1 MKIKSIEFYDEMG
14 CTKSITDKLIDN
26 ITHNFK
32 PFEYKLNVA
41 KKSSNFNSKIIALS
55 IILSGIMSTVTMV
68 FSFRVVLPSL
78 LFDYYFDMDH
88 DIFMLIIG
96 ILALWVPYC
105 WLIDSL
111 CHQFYDSIGKVK
123 YMKQMQQFLLD
134 EIHRLPLNDFIDR
147 YCATFDFDN
156 QDETAY
162 NTTRGIVHA
171 YKSQRRVKW
180 LVDNDEALK
189 ITVDKR
195 MRTVTVS
202 YIGND
207 GTIHDLEFPYH
218 ILRKD
223 VNVNKKILRFEE
235 AGIVVVV
242 PYKK

>member
-1 MKIKSIEFYDEMG
+1 MKIKSVEFYDEMG

-26 ITHNFK
+26 ITYNFK

-41 KKSSNFNSKIIALS
+41 KKSSGFNSKIIALS
-55 IILSGIMSTVTMV
+55 IILGGIMSIVTMLLLYYCLDSA
-68 FSFRVVLPSL
+68 FGIFATIFFTIGFWMIYYWLVVVSC
-78 LFDYYFDMDH
+78 D
-88 DIFMLIIG
+88 
-96 ILALWVPYC
+96 W
-105 WLIDSL
+105 
-111 CHQFYDSIGKVK
+111 FYDSIGEVK

-134 EIHRLPLNDFIDR
+134 EIHRLPLNDFIDK
-147 YCATFDFDN
+147 YCATFGFDN

-180 LVDNDEALK
+180 LINNDEALK

-218 ILRKD
+218 IIRK
-223 VNVNKKILRFEE
+223 NVSVSKKTLRFEE